1 MALNEDFLLELK
13 ERNPIEDVVSS
24 YVSIKKGGRNP
35 KALCPF
41 HNEKTPSFTLYPE
54 NGSFYCFGCGIYPT
68 DRKSR
73 LHRCGQIFGRKG
85 GNDGAS

>member
-41 HNEKTPSFTLYPE
+41 HNEKPLPSPSIPKTAPFTALAAEPAE
-54 NGSFYCFGCGIYPT
+54 MSS
-68 DRKSR
+68 DLS
-73 LHRCGQIFGRKG
+73 
-85 GNDGAS
+85 D